1 MGFISVILAANTEV
15 NSLSVLKQKPSLS
28 STLLTYSHITH
39 LLLVI
44 HVVYFCYIANVDIS
58 LMLTWFGRQR
68 GLHSNHPK

>member
-44 HVVYFCYIANVDIS
+44 HVVYFLLLFKCRHFSHDDLV
-58 LMLTWFGRQR
+58 RQTKR
-68 GLHSNHPK
+68 TA